1 MSLKNFNIFMHFCIL
16 FALLLHKE
24 AHIIIMYWQIANC
37 QLLAICDKNIEIY
50 AFLKEGAMK

>member
-1 MSLKNFNIFMHFCIL
+1 MHFCIL

-37 QLLAICDKNIEIY
+37 LLLAIGGKT
-50 AFLKEGAMK
+50 L